1 MKQLFRFFTVL
12 LLAAVTSEAW
22 AIDVPKPKTTAL
34 QPDVELY
41 ILNVGTQLYLGQG
54 EAWGTQAAGAKK
66 GLKYILKNKR
76 DDGEM
81 ISFAGPNHDG
91 LDDAGNEIT
100 QLPSG
105 QYWLYAPTITGA
117 AGHSTC
123 RWQDGTCGS
132 EYRCSFTD
140 QTDWDERGVWQ
151 IASVGNNTY
160 TLQVPQGL
168 SEQYIT
174 FQNMYVEGEFAG
186 IWPEH
191 GSTWGQNN
199 LEGLSYGLY
208 SDIVYADHPEACQF
222 QFILA
227 SDYEIYAAKCDL
239 VDVINEIKE
248 AGMAIDTSA
257 AEALVANENATLEE
271 VQNMILALKDEMANM
286 ASRHNPA
293 DVTAKYITNPQPN
306 QGNPDGWTVLN
317 ASGGAATIGS
327 SSDNIGEFWNN
338 GGYSIHYTI
347 KNLPKG
353 IYRLNVEGW
362 TRTDMVSV
370 LTFGDQSANL
380 PTIGASDVNQRAQGR
395 SWIDSGK
402 EPKLVTDLF
411 LDNPEDQ
418 DVEISITADN
428 TIGDHWTCWGFFKL
442 IFYGSAD
449 DDYKILAD
457 LYTAGWEEKI
467 EGKYYYAPYVDALQ
481 SVLDK
486 KEAATTKDEIYAVF
500 DEVKA
505 AYDELMKSVEL
516 YDQLFS
522 YVDPESPNFMDA
534 RGDNKYHYDDVFIE
548 VFERV
553 EDMWYDEDTSL
564 NNEEMEALIAEFL
577 QKADDAINNTP
588 PEPGEDVSHKLVNSK
603 FIDAQDNSSFD
614 GWTVA
619 SRQNESG
626 GGNPFQNNS
635 GKRFVVEQWNGGGD
649 GAIID
654 VYQKVKLWAG
664 AYRLTCKGW
673 YRSTTNQSQH
683 DSDPKLNT
691 VNTFLYGSSSQY
703 RFHDIYEAGYTEEW
717 WNEGPANFSIDGQT
731 PNNFSGNVDG
741 LLYPNNCAG
750 ANYLFAN
757 TNNYDMVAEFISTGD
772 SIKVGVKGQDIPKGG
787 WLIWNDFVLTFIGN
801 ELEDMQPIAKQ
812 TADMYREY
820 LEEHMA
826 AATKAELQACIDN
839 IDNAPDVA
847 TLLDAY
853 KSIGD
858 VVDKAINSM
867 NLYLTLDAA
876 IARLDEKIADK
887 AETATKEAVEAA
899 EALSDELAKAYDEGA
914 INDEDIPATLERIEK
929 AIKALNM
936 PDVTGASDDNPID
949 MTDIITNP
957 KYDNGSAATLN
968 GWTNVDGKATAEY
981 ENSHYGVAE
990 GWNSAFDLYQDLT
1003 DMPEGTYHVMLQGL
1017 YRQEGTGTDT
1027 KIWQYGYAEKKGVLD
1042 ILSEEAKTD
1051 VPEYDARAKMYANGD
1066 SVAFKPWI
1074 LIGTEDWDE
1083 EAQEYFANGYDG
1095 TWTEIHDSISN
1106 VGVDEIYYF
1115 PNNRLAFY
1123 DRAEGGFYNNELYCY
1138 VGSDGNL
1145 RIGACNLT
1153 GKANDWVPFTNWRLE
1168 YLGTESKHESTTGIR
1183 ETEQVGKIEA
1193 IYSIDGRRMNA
1204 LQKGMNIVVV
1214 NGKAKK
1220 IMVK

>member
-76 DDGEM
+76 DDGAM

-100 QLPSG
+100 ELPNG

-168 SEQYIT
+168 SETYIT
-174 FQNMYVEGEFAG
+174 FQNKYVEGEFAG

-239 VDVINEIKE
+239 VELIEEAQGMGIN
-248 AGMAIDTSA
+248 TSA
-257 AEALVANENATLEE
+257 AEAVVANENATLEE
-271 VQNMILALKDEMANM
+271 VKAAMQDLANEIANH
-286 ASRHNPA
+286 ANYLNPA
-293 DVTAKYITNPQPN
+293 DVTTKYITNPQPN
-306 QGNPDGWTVLN
+306 QQHPDDWTVLD
-317 ASGGAATIGS
+317 ASGSPATIGS
-327 SSDNIGEFWNN
+327 SSDNIGEFWNA

-347 KNLPKG
+347 KDLPKG

-362 TRTDMVSV
+362 TRTDMVST
-370 LTFGDQSANL
+370 LTFGEKSVNL
-380 PTIGASDVNQRAQGR
+380 PQIGSSDVNQRSQGR
-395 SWIDSGK
+395 SWIDNGR

-411 LDNPEDQ
+411 LDNAEDR
-418 DVEISITADN
+418 DIEISITADN

-442 IFYGSAD
+442 IYYGSAD
-449 DDYKILAD
+449 TDYRILAK
-457 LYTAGWEEKI
+457 LYTDGWEDKI
-467 EGKYYYAPYVDALQ
+467 DGKYYYGPYADALVAAIEK
-481 SVLDK
+481 SETGNT
-486 KEAATTKDEIYAVF
+486 KEEILAVY
-500 DEVKA
+500 DEVKD
-505 AYDELMKSVEL
+505 AYDELMKSVAL
-516 YDQLFS
+516 YDELFS
-522 YVDPESPNFMDA
+522 YVDPESPNYMDA

-588 PEPGEDVSHKLVNSK
+588 PAPGEDVSHKLVNSK
-603 FIDAQDNSSFD
+603 FIDKNDNSSFD

-619 SRQNESG
+619 SRQNENG

-673 YRSTTNQSQH
+673 YRSTTNQQQH

-703 RFHDIYEAGYTEEW
+703 RFHDIYEAGYTDDW
-717 WNEGPANFSIDGQT
+717 WSEGPANFTIDGQT
-731 PNNFSGNVDG
+731 PNNFTGNVDG

-772 SIKVGVKGQDIPKGG
+772 SIKVGVKGQDIPAGG

-801 ELEDMQPIAKQ
+801 ELDDMQPIAKQ
-812 TADMYREY
+812 TADMYRDY

-826 AATKAELQACIDN
+826 AATKAELQTCIDN
-839 IDNAPDVA
+839 IDNAPDVS
-847 TLLDAY
+847 TLLEAY
-853 KSIGD
+853 KNIGS
-858 VVDKAINSM
+858 VVDKVINSI
-867 NLYLTLDAA
+867 NLYMTLDSE
-876 IARLDEKIADK
+876 IARLDEKIVEK
-887 AETATKEAVEAA
+887 AETATKEAINAA
-899 EALSDELAKAYDEGA
+899 EELSKELALAYDEGS
-914 INDEDIPATLERIEK
+914 INDEDVPATLERIEK

-949 MTDIITNP
+949 MTDVITNP
-957 KYDNGSAATLN
+957 KYNNGSNATLN
-968 GWTNVDGKATAEY
+968 GWTNVNNKATAEF

-1017 YRQEGTGTDT
+1017 YRQEGTGPDAKT
-1027 KIWQYGYAEKKGVLD
+1027 WQYGYAEKKGLLD
-1042 ILSEEAKTD
+1042 LLNEDAKTD
-1051 VPEYDARAKMYANGD
+1051 VLEYDARAKMYANGD

-1083 EAQEYFANGYDG
+1083 EAQDYFANGYDG
-1095 TWTEIHDSISN
+1095 SWTELHDSLSN

-1123 DRAEGGFYNNELYCY
+1123 DRAEGKYYDNELYCY
-1138 VGSDGNL
+1138 VGADGNL

-1183 ETEQVGKIEA
+1183 ETEKAGKIEA
-1193 IYSIDGRRMNA
+1193 IYSIDGRRLNR

>member
-54 EAWGTQAAGAKK
+54 EAWGTQSVGAKK

-76 DDGEM
+76 DDGAM
-81 ISFAGPNHDG
+81 IPFLGPNHDG

-100 QLPSG
+100 ELPNG
-105 QYWLYAPTITGA
+105 QYWLYAPDMNGGGG
-117 AGHSTC
+117 GHSVD

-132 EYRCSFTD
+132 EYRCSFAD
-140 QTDWDERGVWQ
+140 QADFDERGVWQ

-168 SEQYIT
+168 PDTYAT
-174 FQNMYVEGEFAG
+174 FQNKYVEGEFAG

-191 GSTWGQNN
+191 GSLWGQNN
-199 LEGLSYGLY
+199 LDGLSYGLY

-222 QFILA
+222 QFVLA
-227 SDYEIYAAKCDL
+227 ADYAIYSAKCDL
-239 VDVINEIKE
+239 ADIINEIKE
-248 AGMAIDTSA
+248 KGMAINTAD
-257 AEALVANENATLEE
+257 AEALIANENATLEE
-271 VQNMILALKDEMANM
+271 VQAAIEALKEEIANL
-286 ASRHNPA
+286 ANYLNPA
-293 DVTAKYITNPQPN
+293 DVSSKYLVNPKCGTAHSLE
-306 QGNPDGWTVLN
+306 GWTY
-317 ASGGAATIGS
+317 SQEPTWD
-327 SSDNIGEFWNN
+327 SDIWEFWNKS
-338 GGYSIHYTI
+338 GAPTFEQTT
-347 KNLPKG
+347 KELPAG
-353 IYRLNVEGW
+353 IYSLNVDAY
-362 TRTDMVSV
+362 TRTDMVA
-370 LTFGDQSANL
+370 TFEFGDQIMNLATVSSSEVNVRSA
-380 PTIGASDVNQRAQGR
+380 GR
-395 SWIDSGK
+395 TWMDAGNGK
-402 EPKLVTDLF
+402 NTLFLFLEEPKSVLVR
-411 LDNPEDQ
+411 
-418 DVEISITADN
+418 ITADN
-428 TIGDHWTCWGFFKL
+428 TTGDHWTCWRDFTL
-442 IFYGSAD
+442 TYYGSAET
-449 DDYKILAD
+449 DYRILAK
-457 LYTAGWEEKI
+457 LYTDGWQEKI
-467 EGKYYYAPYVDALQ
+467 EGKYFYAPYQDALQ
-481 SVLDK
+481 
-486 KEAATTKDEIYAVF
+486 AALEKSETGTTKEEILAVYE
-500 DEVKA
+500 EVKA
-505 AYDELMKSVEL
+505 AYDDLMKSVAL
-516 YDQLFS
+516 YDELWG
-522 YVDPESPNFMDA
+522 YVDPESPTFMDA

-577 QKADDAINNTP
+577 KKADDAIINTP
-588 PEPGEDVSHKLVNSK
+588 PEPGEDVSHILVNSK

-619 SRQNESG
+619 SRRSETDRS
-626 GGNPFQNNS
+626 NPFQNNS

-673 YRSTTNQSQH
+673 YRSTTNQQQH

-703 RFHDIYEAGYTEEW
+703 RFHDIYEAGYTQEW
-717 WNEGPANFSIDGQT
+717 WDEGPATFSIDNQT
-731 PNNFSGNVDG
+731 PNNFTGNVDG

-772 SIKVGVKGQDIPKGG
+772 SIKVGVKGQDIPAGG

-812 TADMYREY
+812 TADMYRDY

-847 TLLDAY
+847 TLLEAY

-858 VVDKAINSM
+858 VVDKAINSI
-867 NLYLTLDAA
+867 NLYKTLDAA
-876 IARLDEKIADK
+876 IARLDETI
-887 AETATKEAVEAA
+887 AETAETTTKEALEAA

-914 INDEDIPATLERIEK
+914 INDEDIPATLERIEQ
-929 AIKALNM
+929 AIKALYM

-949 MTDIITNP
+949 MTKLITNP
-957 KYDNGSAATLN
+957 RYDNGSAATLN

-990 GWNSAFDLYQDLT
+990 GWNSAFDLYQDITGLK
-1003 DMPEGTYHVMLQGL
+1003 EGTYHVMLQGL

-1042 ILSEEAKTD
+1042 ILNEEAKTD

-1074 LIGTEDWDE
+1074 LIGTEDWND

-1123 DRAEGGFYNNELYCY
+1123 DRCEGKFYDNELYCY
-1138 VGSDGNL
+1138 VGSDGKL

-1183 ETEQVGKIEA
+1183 ETEQAGKIEA